1 MQIGRCVKILCIT
14 MQCIRQI
21 VIVAVH
27 KEQMMNYGTIVDD
40 KTETVNQY
48 DMFLAPVKNIHP

>member
-1 MQIGRCVKILCIT
+1 MKILCIT